1 MSPSALSKS
10 FNMYVPRRYEQK
22 ETKEIIEFVK
32 DNSFGLL
39 VSNKSNRPIGTH
51 IPFLISQKNGII
63 TLSSHISR
71 GNEQKHTLTEG
82 AEVLVVFAGPH
93 SYISPQWYT
102 QPNVPTWNYISVHM
116 YGTIQ
121 IIEGEAVHSRLTAM
135 VDKYEQFMPKPMQ
148 VKDIPEKMYND
159 DVRGIVVF
167 DITVTEVQAAYK
179 LSQNRDEESYQN
191 IIDKLEQSDANGKAV
206 ATAMRKQRNK

>member
-1 MSPSALSKS
+1 MHI
-10 FNMYVPRRYEQK
+10 PRRYEQK
-22 ETKEIIEFVK
+22 DINEIIEFVSA
-32 DNSFGLL
+32 NSFGLL
-39 VSNKSNRPIGTH
+39 VSNKNNRPIGTH
-51 IPFLISQKNGII
+51 IPFMISQEQGII

-71 GNEQKHTLTEG
+71 GNEQKHTLVNS

-121 IIEGEAVHSRLTAM
+121 IIEGEAVHSRLETM
-135 VDKYEQFMPKPMQ
+135 VNKYEQFMPKPMQ

-167 DITVTEVQAAYK
+167 DIAVTEVQAAYK
-179 LSQNRDEESYQN
+179 LSQNRDEVSYQN
-191 IIDKLEQSDANGKAV
+191 IIDNLEQTDANGKAV
-206 ATAMRKQRNK
+206 AASMRNLRDK